1 MGYSANAR
9 IWESIHAMAR
19 TRRYEFPLA
28 TALRARH
35 QGEVTG
41 VSVCMSREM
50 EVEYVELDLDLYS
63 LDAGIETARMVLETA
78 GAPAGSEFRVNRDSS
93 ERIIRFGRQ
102 EGLAIYL
109 DGINLPDEIY
119 ETCTCDGL
127 AVLISGELAS
137 VGGEIRGSWVGRS
150 ETSIY
155 IYGPNAEQMFAAIEP
170 ILTVY
175 PLCRN
180 ARVVIRHGNP
190 ALDPRTVRLPDNA
203 GIEAARLVFK
213 GGQHGTG

>member
-19 TRRYEFPLA
+19 ARRYEFPLVS
-28 TALRARH
+28 ALNAQH
-35 QGEVTG
+35 LGEVMGT
-41 VSVCMSREM
+41 SVCMSREM
-50 EVEYVELDLDLYS
+50 EVEYVELDLNLYS
-63 LDAGIETARMVLETA
+63 LDAGIETARLVLETA
-78 GAPAGSEFRVNRDSS
+78 GAPAGSEFRVRRDSG
-93 ERIIRFGRQ
+93 EQVIRFGVQ

-119 ETCTCDGL
+119 DTCTCDGL

-155 IYGPNAEQMFAAIEP
+155 MYGPNAEQMFAAIEP

-190 ALDPRTVRLPDNA
+190 ALNPRTVKLPENP
-203 GIEAARLVFK
+203 GIDAARMIFR